1 MNEQMQESRG
11 SLDLGG
17 ASGAVGGLGAATAG
31 KRPLAAFQIIERKG
45 YDRPFWN
52 RIGSAFVNR
61 DGSINVFLDS
71 VPLQGKIQLR
81 EDTPKDQERGD
92 REGRGDARSPLD
104 GGRREAE

>member
-1 MNEQMQESRG
+1 MDEQMQEGRG
-11 SLDLGG
+11 ALDLGG
-17 ASGAVGGLGAATAG
+17 AVAAVGGLAAATG
-31 KRPLAAFQIIERKG
+31 SKRPLAAFQIVEKKG

-81 EDTPKDQERGD
+81 EDTPKPERG
-92 REGRGDARSPLD
+92 ERGEI
-104 GGRREAE
+104 RRQRDDHPPEAE

>member
-1 MNEQMQESRG
+1 MNEQLHDG
-11 SLDLGG
+11 SGALDLGG
-17 ASGAVGGLGAATAG
+17 VVAAVGGISAATG
-31 KRPLAAFQIIERKG
+31 SKRPLAAFQIVERKG

-81 EDTPKDQERGD
+81 EDTPKDKERGERD
-92 REGRGDARSPLD
+92 RGEARQPHDDRQS
-104 GGRREAE
+104 GAE